1 MILWLMIIANV
12 HVLQYHW
19 NLIRK
24 FWQVSLE
31 KLLSTTDKQS
41 ENDSHPLKHF
51 LAIISL
57 LRGEKYLSSSSPSH
71 FVTNKSGKL
80 TDNVDL
86 MTLKQSSGLVLAA
99 LNDDNQKHYEQHEEQ
114 LMDRSNHYQVLIDTP
129 GQHQQLMSVDQET
142 PECAHEAYGQT
153 LLVESSCGV
162 AQQQLR

>member
-1 MILWLMIIANV
+1 
-12 HVLQYHW
+12 
-19 NLIRK
+19 
-24 FWQVSLE
+24 
-31 KLLSTTDKQS
+31 
-41 ENDSHPLKHF
+41 
-51 LAIISL
+51 
-57 LRGEKYLSSSSPSH
+57 
-71 FVTNKSGKL
+71 
-80 TDNVDL
+80 